1 MDAFAQL
8 ALMAKAKR
16 VFESADTFLSFPA
29 LSPLSY
35 SPDELRFGETA
46 DMTAK
51 DLAESSEFA
60 RVANQLPRAVIAPLE
75 ADEYLWDVYRDVLDA
90 AQIARGSMTTAERAS
105 YERAMSVLYTTD
117 ENGLRTDSERMRAYK
132 QHRDAVLEAE
142 EEFANQKLTA
152 EASTDEEVVA
162 RWRNDEE
169 PRLRRLV
176 QERQDAWQATG
187 FKAEVEAAQQLEA
200 AGVAQSPATA
210 WSEWR
215 DAFIDDLDMLTD
227 AQRGRFAVTGYS
239 PTDVLGMDNWPRFT
253 ITRDEMI
260 MLGQEAPAELRE
272 IYGAGT
278 QPESIE
284 SVSFEYRSVAVLR
297 PWFRP
302 AVLKARFWRLPPD
315 LEQLSDGADMA
326 SGRMPAYVAAMV
338 LARNIEIKTRETP
351 QPGRDGGMPTPLL
364 QVDRASLSPSL
375 ARRIAG
381 RSAIAVGR
389 ARTAPGPSPAS
400 APAPETSMRAVSR
413 LRTTAFATT
422 LASAS
427 APVRAPVR
435 ILPASGLRLRTLL
448 TATDVRFAGRA
459 DIPAPAAEPE
469 SAASSDDPP
478 EGGRAGEIVIL
489 AFICKRLGR
498 SPDPDPS
505 LAWD

>member
-46 DMTAK
+46 EMTAK
-51 DLAESSEFA
+51 DLAEASEFA

-90 AQIARGSMTTAERAS
+90 AQVAKGSMTSAERAA
-105 YERAMSVLYTTD
+105 YEGAMSVLYTTD

-142 EEFANQKLTA
+142 EEYANQKLTA
-152 EASTDEEVVA
+152 DASTDEEVVE
-162 RWRNDEE
+162 RWRNETE

-187 FKAEVEAAQQLEA
+187 FKAEVEAAQQIET
-200 AGVAQSPATA
+200 AGVAQSPAMA
-210 WSEWR
+210 WKEWR

-227 AQRGRFAVTGYS
+227 AQRLRFAVTGYS
-239 PTDVLGMDNWPRFT
+239 PTDVLDMDNWPRFT
-253 ITRDEMI
+253 ITRDEML

-302 AVLKARFWRLPPD
+302 AVLKARFWRFPPD
-315 LEQLSDGADMA
+315 LEQLSDGADA
-326 SGRMPAYVAAMV
+326 SSGRMPAYVAAMV
-338 LARNIEIKTRETP
+338 FARNIEIKTRETSESR
-351 QPGRDGGMPTPLL
+351 GAGGVRTHLL
-364 QVDRASLSPSL
+364 HVDRASLSPAL
-375 ARRIAG
+375 ARRITG
-381 RSAIAVGR
+381 RIARSVER
-389 ARTAPGPSPAS
+389 APTHPDPDT
-400 APAPETSMRAVSR
+400 APAPATSVRAVAR

-427 APVRAPVR
+427 APVRGPVR
-435 ILPASGLRLRTLL
+435 VVPASGLRLRTLL
-448 TATDVRFAGRA
+448 TATDLRLAGRA
-459 DIPAPAAEPE
+459 ETAAPAAEPDASE
-469 SAASSDDPP
+469 PSSAPP

-505 LAWD
+505 LTWN